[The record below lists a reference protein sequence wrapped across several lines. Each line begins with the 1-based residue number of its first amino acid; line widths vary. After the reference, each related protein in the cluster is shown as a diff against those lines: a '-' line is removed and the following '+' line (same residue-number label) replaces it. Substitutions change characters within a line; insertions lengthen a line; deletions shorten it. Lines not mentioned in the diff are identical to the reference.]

1 MNNLLTFPNDMYLP
15 NADYDTNLKQFQLA
29 VDTLVNNEF
38 ITKDEYFDIVGHNFG
53 ILYDAYY
60 NLNTQDKLKLELSD
74 LKVWND
80 LYVKAH
86 KSYGAY
92 SDMYV

>member
-1 MNNLLTFPNDMYLP
+1 MNNLLTFPNDAYLP
-15 NADYDTNLKQFQLA
+15 NADYDTNLKQFKLA

-53 ILYDAYY
+53 ILYDVYY
-60 NLNTQDKLKLELSD
+60 SLSTYETRKLELSD

-80 LYVKAH
+80 LYLKKY
-86 KSYGAY
+86 KSYFK
-92 SDMYV
+92 